1 MKNYNITW
9 RPQARGDLLALYE
22 WIADQ
27 ADPDTAYE
35 YVSKIEAHA
44 AALSAYPERGTA
56 RDDLA
61 PGVRT
66 IPYRRRTVI
75 AYRVLDDM
83 VEILAIAHAGRDLGR
98 VFEEEL

>member
-1 MKNYNITW
+1 MKNYNVTW

-44 AALSAYPERGTA
+44 AAFSTYPESGTA
-56 RDDLA
+56 REDLA

-66 IPYRRRTVI
+66 IPYRRHTVI
-75 AYRVLDDM
+75 AYRVVEDM
-83 VEILAIAHAGRDLGR
+83 VEFLAIAYAVRDLGGS
-98 VFEEEL
+98 FN

>member
-1 MKNYNITW
+1 MW
-9 RPQARGDLLALYE
+9 RPQARGDLLSLYA
-22 WIADQ
+22 WIAEQ

-44 AALSAYPERGTA
+44 AALSSYPERGTA

-83 VEILAIAHAGRDLGR
+83 VEILAIAHAGRDLGGA
-98 VFEEEL
+98 FN

>member
-1 MKNYNITW
+1 MKNYNVTW

-22 WIADQ
+22 WIAEK

-44 AALSAYPERGTA
+44 EALSAYPERGTT

-61 PGVRT
+61 LGVRT
-66 IPYRRRTVI
+66 IPYRRRSVI
-75 AYRVLDDM
+75 AYRVLDDT
-83 VEILAIAHAGRDLGR
+83 VEILAIAHAGRDLGGS
-98 VFEEEL
+98 FS